1 MLKKKLVETHLKDTD
16 FKNNLYKLCVP
27 YLEVKDIKSDLQKA
41 TELGNSFVELIHS
54 ISESYI
60 KTYTNYENPK
70 KENTDNVANSYLIGF
85 TILSG
90 SFITSF
96 SLLNFAITNLS
107 LTKKQSNLLV
117 NEFISDIELR
127 FKINI
132 LLILESKVD

>member
-27 YLEVKDIKSDLQKA
+27 YLDVKDIKSDFQKV
-41 TELGNSFVELIHS
+41 TELVKSLVELTNS
-54 ISESYI
+54 IYESYI
-60 KTYTNYENPK
+60 KTYTNYENHK
-70 KENTDNVANSYLIGF
+70 KNTANVANSYLIGF

-96 SLLNFAITNLS
+96 SLLNFTITNLN

-117 NEFISDIELR
+117 NEFISNIELQLY
-127 FKINI
+127 NI
-132 LLILESKVD
+132 LLILELKVD

>member
-27 YLEVKDIKSDLQKA
+27 YLEVKDIKSDFQKV
-41 TELGNSFVELIHS
+41 TELVKSLVELTNS
-54 ISESYI
+54 IYESYI
-60 KTYTNYENPK
+60 KTYTNYENHK
-70 KENTDNVANSYLIGF
+70 KNTDNVANSYLIGF

-96 SLLNFAITNLS
+96 SLLNFTITNLN

-117 NEFISDIELR
+117 NEFISNIELQLY
-127 FKINI
+127 NI
-132 LLILESKVD
+132 LLILELKVD